1 MERKLHVLILGL
13 LLSKFSA
20 NAQQG
25 AQYTQYMYN
34 TLAINPAY
42 VGTREAISITGLNR
56 TQWSGIDGAPRTMN
70 LSVSGPISEKIG
82 LGASVVYDQIGP
94 SNETL
99 IAADISYNARLNYDY
114 WLFFGLKAS
123 AALLN
128 IDYTK
133 LNPYNTN
140 DLVFQNNV
148 HDFSPNIGAGIFLMS
163 ENTYVGIST
172 PILIDT
178 SDFDERK
185 DIVAR
190 RRIHYYGMAGHVF
203 EMSDNVK
210 FKPTVLL
217 DYVNGNALQINLS
230 ANFLVYNKLTLGTAY
245 RWNAAVSALIGVQL
259 TKGLFVGYTY
269 DADTTKLGKYN
280 SGSHELFFRFDL
292 PIRIMRDCSCSS
304 ARFF

>member
-13 LLSKFSA
+13 LLSKFNA

-34 TLAINPAY
+34 TSVINPAY
-42 VGTREAISITGLNR
+42 VGTREAISVTGLNR
-56 TQWSGIDGAPRTMN
+56 TQWVGIDGAPNTMN
-70 LSVSGPISEKIG
+70 LSVSAPISEKIG
-82 LGASVVYDQIGP
+82 LGASVIYDRVGP

-99 IAADISYNARLNYDY
+99 LGTDLSYNVRVNYEY

-123 AALLN
+123 AAILN

-133 LNPYNTN
+133 LSQYNPN
-140 DLVFQNNV
+140 DLVFQNNI
-148 HDFSPNIGAGIFLMS
+148 HDISPNIGAGIYLMS
-163 ENTYVGIST
+163 ENSYVGISA

-178 SDFDERK
+178 RDFDERK

-203 EMSDNVK
+203 EMSDNIK
-210 FKPTVLL
+210 FKPTVLA
-217 DYVNGNALQINLS
+217 DYVSGNALQINLS
-230 ANFLVYNKLTLGTAY
+230 ANFLFYNKFTLGAAY
-245 RWNAAVSALIGVQL
+245 RWNAAVSVLAGLQL

-269 DADTTKLGKYN
+269 DDDTTKLGKYN
-280 SGSHELFFRFDL
+280 SGSHELFLRFDL